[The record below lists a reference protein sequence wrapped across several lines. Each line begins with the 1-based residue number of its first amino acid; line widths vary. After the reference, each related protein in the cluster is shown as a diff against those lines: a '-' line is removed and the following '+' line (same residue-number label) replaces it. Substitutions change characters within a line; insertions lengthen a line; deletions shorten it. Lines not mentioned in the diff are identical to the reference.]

1 MPTARDI
8 ALIFLSLEALVI
20 ALIPLALLSG
30 LAYGV
35 YMLHKLA
42 KVYLQKA
49 QGYAQQ
55 AYDAVEQASRK
66 VAEPFIWVH
75 AQASMVTA
83 MIHSLTRR

>member
-20 ALIPLALLSG
+20 ALVPLAIFSG

-35 YMLHKLA
+35 YRLHRLA
-42 KVYLQKA
+42 KTGLQKA

-55 AYDAVEQASRK
+55 ANDFVKSASDK
-66 VAEPFIWVH
+66 VAQPVIQAH
-75 AQASMVTA
+75 AVGSQATA
-83 MIHSLTRR
+83 MVKKLARR